1 MKSMSHCGLKSPHPG
16 LLPDEENGKCG
27 IVRCCAEFP
36 GIGSH
41 SPKRKRT
48 QGGLG
53 DWRQYQPQWK
63 PEQNI
68 IAGLVIVR
76 MVAKILRIF

>member
-1 MKSMSHCGLKSPHPG
+1 MSHCGLKSLRTV
-16 LLPDEENGKCG
+16 LLPSEEKRKCG

-36 GIGSH
+36 SIGSH

-53 DWRQYQPQWK
+53 DWRQS
-63 PEQNI
+63 
-68 IAGLVIVR
+68 
-76 MVAKILRIF
+76 